1 MLDMSWGELLVIGA
15 VALVVIGPKDLPK
28 ALRTVGNVVG
38 KVRRMA
44 GEFQTQ
50 FNDAMR
56 EADLEELRK
65 SASDISDAIKPFK
78 SEFDPLK
85 AARDEIKNAVQA
97 PVSVPAE
104 TSATA
109 PPRVEVPAPNISKPR
124 RVAKKEQAGAAASKS
139 ADGRPRKATNAVVAE
154 VSASEQP
161 EQPAHDTPPAKKKPV
176 KFAPRKKEPQEA
188 AAPKSA
194 PGKPTVKR
202 SAAAKTASRPD
213 EKTS

>member
-1 MLDMSWGELLVIGA
+1 MLDMSWGELLVIGG

-28 ALRTVGNVVG
+28 ALRTVGNVMG

-65 SASDISDAIKPFK
+65 SASDVSDAIKPFK

-85 AARDEIKNAVQA
+85 TARDEIKNAVQA
-97 PVSVPAE
+97 PM
-104 TSATA
+104 TA
-109 PPRVEVPAPNISKPR
+109 PTETPVIVQPQLEVPAPSIAKRR
-124 RVAKKEQAGAAASKS
+124 RVKKSEQAGSVSQAAPATPKAAKAAAK
-139 ADGRPRKATNAVVAE
+139 K
-154 VSASEQP
+154 VSASEP
-161 EQPAHDTPPAKKKPV
+161 IAATTSSARKKPTKISIPESNISTEV
-176 KFAPRKKEPQEA
+176 
-188 AAPKSA
+188 APKKA
-194 PGKPTVKR
+194 AVKKPATKR
-202 SAAAKTASRPD
+202 SAAGKSVSKSD

>member
-1 MLDMSWGELLVIGA
+1 MLDMSWGELLVIGG

-97 PVSVPAE
+97 PVSGPAE
-104 TSATA
+104 APAIA
-109 PPRVEVPAPNISKPR
+109 PPQVEVPAPNISKPR
-124 RVAKKEQAGAAASKS
+124 RAAKKEQAGAAASKS
-139 ADGRPRKATNAVVAE
+139 ADGKPRKATKAVVAE

-161 EQPAHDTPPAKKKPV
+161 VQGTPPAKKKPV
-176 KFAPRKKEPQEA
+176 KSAPRKKEPQEA
-188 AAPKSA
+188 AATKSA